1 MVKPWQRMTELN
13 LLPTSWQIP
22 RKTLPACCGKVK
34 QTTYLGLMKNLY
46 WMSTVMR
53 KKTTPSTAIA
63 NRFLPTRSHDRGDT
77 KRFSPAKMRR
87 RAQSPFQGNGRL
99 LSFLPVELTNS
110 GSGRTESNQL
120 EETGDKLYKL
130 WLHTHLLLQQSW
142 VWACSLERN
151 WLDAKN
157 LVYQRRAGPHLK
169 KHKATDS
176 HLSSAFQKKK
186 NKLALQNLSHPFH
199 SA

>member
-1 MVKPWQRMTELN
+1 MVKPWQKMTELN

-53 KKTTPSTAIA
+53 KKTTPSTAMA
-63 NRFLPTRSHDRGDT
+63 NRFLPTKSHDRGDT

-99 LSFLPVELTNS
+99 LSFLPVDLTNS
-110 GSGRTESNQL
+110 GENWEQSVRGDWGQAIQAVTAYTSLAAAKLGLSMFSWEKL
-120 EETGDKLYKL
+120 TG
-130 WLHTHLLLQQSW
+130 H
-142 VWACSLERN
+142 
-151 WLDAKN
+151 
-157 LVYQRRAGPHLK
+157 
-169 KHKATDS
+169 
-176 HLSSAFQKKK
+176 
-186 NKLALQNLSHPFH
+186 
-199 SA
+199 